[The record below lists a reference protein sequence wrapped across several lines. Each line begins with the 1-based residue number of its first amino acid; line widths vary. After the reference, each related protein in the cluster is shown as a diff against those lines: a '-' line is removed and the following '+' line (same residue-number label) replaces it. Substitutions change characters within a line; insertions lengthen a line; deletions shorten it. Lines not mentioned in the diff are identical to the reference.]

1 MSRLRRFLHIERTRS
16 GGAESEP
23 DAAVARRIGGVEH
36 PGAAPRTPARSGAGL
51 DRFAPPPP
59 PSLELDRA
67 AAGERPFTRCAA
79 CGMDHNVNALE
90 CSGCG
95 ARLDTEACRAFNEA
109 LWQERL
115 AEAAREAVVDAERRA
130 ARAEADEAAARDRRS
145 AAEEL
150 AREVGKV
157 ERQRLDRELGRGG
170 ELVRAGQR
178 LLDWLLRGK

>member
-1 MSRLRRFLHIERTRS
+1 VSRLRRFLHIERSRP
-16 GGAESEP
+16 GAPESEP
-23 DAAVARRIGGVEH
+23 DAAVARRFGGVERPVA
-36 PGAAPRTPARSGAGL
+36 PGTPARSGADL
-51 DRFAPPPP
+51 ERFAPPPL
-59 PSLELDRA
+59 PSLELDPA

-79 CGMDHNVNALE
+79 CGMDHHVNALE

-130 ARAEADEAAARDRRS
+130 ARAEAEEAAARDRRS

-150 AREVGKV
+150 AREVGKA
-157 ERQRLDRELGRGG
+157 ERQRLDRELGRGADV
-170 ELVRAGQR
+170 VRAGQR
-178 LLDWLLRGK
+178 LLAWLMRGR